1 MLEIIILIFLTKK
14 IGILA
19 ATKGLPG
26 GRWKLYLVLAW
37 IFAEL
42 FGAVIAVMIF
52 GKDNLFSTF
61 LVAIACAASSYFI
74 LTNYLN
80 KLPDVVDEND
90 VNNIGREQ

>member
-1 MLEIIILIFLTKK
+1 MLEILILIFLTRK
-14 IGILA
+14 IGVIA
-19 ATKGLPG
+19 ATKGLSA

-37 IFAEL
+37 IGAEL

-61 LVAIACAASSYFI
+61 LIAVACAASTYFI
-74 LTNYLN
+74 ITNYLN
-80 KLPDVVDEND
+80 KLPDVVDEDD

>member
-1 MLEIIILIFLTKK
+1 MLEIIILFFLTKK
-14 IGILA
+14 IGVLA
-19 ATKGLPG
+19 ATKGLPA

-37 IFAEL
+37 IVAEL

-52 GKDNLFSTF
+52 GKDNLFSAL

-80 KLPDVVDEND
+80 KLPNVVDEED
-90 VNNIGREQ
+90 VNNIGS

>member
-1 MLEIIILIFLTKK
+1 MLEIIILYFLTKK
-14 IGILA
+14 IGALA
-19 ATKGLPG
+19 VTKGLPA

-37 IFAEL
+37 IVAEL

-52 GKDNLFSTF
+52 GKDNLFSAL

-80 KLPDVVDEND
+80 KLPDVVDEED
-90 VNNIGREQ
+90 VNNIGNQ